1 MANVKVKLH
10 ARCLV
15 DHQIREAGEI
25 VEMPELADDG
35 EPFAAVFGKIV
46 GPADAVPADPAV
58 KPIPIPKE
66 N

>member
-25 VEMPELADDG
+25 VELPDLADDG
-35 EPFAAVFGKIV
+35 LPFAAVFGQIV
-46 GPADAVPADPAV
+46 GKVDEEPAESST
-58 KPIPIPKE
+58 KPIPIPKGT
-66 N
+66 